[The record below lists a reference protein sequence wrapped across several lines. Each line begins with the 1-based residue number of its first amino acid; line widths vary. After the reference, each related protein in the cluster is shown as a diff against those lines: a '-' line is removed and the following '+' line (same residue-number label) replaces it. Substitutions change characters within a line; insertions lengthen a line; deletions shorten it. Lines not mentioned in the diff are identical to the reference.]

1 MGKPTHHTDPNG
13 WTWIFRNNKTT
24 SFKPIGNPFHRDVDK
39 VATSFF
45 VTNIPDSLDA
55 KGLWNACT
63 PYGRLIDAFVANK
76 RSKAGKRFGFIRYM
90 GVTDPSS
97 FVRVLLVKLKDL
109 DSASNMYVICKNE
122 GFVDFKIHHVG
133 GSWIWIQF
141 PSPEA
146 CENFRV
152 NATMIN
158 ISSAIRTVTPSFKV
172 DERLIWIEIR
182 GLRLC
187 AWGSNTFKKVA
198 CLFGKFMFFEVNQS
212 TSMSTA
218 RVCISTKSHQPVSE
232 KVKVNVHGNTFD
244 VLVHEIG
251 TWSIN
256 IEEEVQDSSSSED
269 MNEIEKVGIL
279 LSEEPRNVNIEDP
292 QPEKETNTSD
302 LSCPPGFKNFKRDK
316 DIKGTSKSSTSFP
329 RRRNKD
335 IKGISFIHELS
346 RLIEVGSSL
355 GIDVRG
361 CRFDD
366 LIILELSNLRSL
378 SSHEKLKAF
387 KPKIKQWYAS
397 IRSNEYSQ
405 KNDALKAIK
414 TLEDKIE
421 ESSASNEDYESRL
434 KLLHDLDKLDTLE
447 AMDSFKRRA
456 SNGML
461 KGTRTPSFFTA

>member
-1 MGKPTHHTDPNG
+1 MGKPTHHIDPNG

-24 SFKPIGNPFHRDVDK
+24 GSKPIGNPFHSDVDK

-146 CENFRV
+146 FENFRV

-172 DERLIWIEIR
+172 D
-182 GLRLC
+182 
-187 AWGSNTFKKVA
+187 
-198 CLFGKFMFFEVNQS
+198 QS

-232 KVKVNVHGNTFD
+232 KVK
-244 VLVHEIG
+244 
-251 TWSIN
+251 
-256 IEEEVQDSSSSED
+256 EVQDLSSSEAI
-269 MNEIEKVGIL
+269 NEIEKVADTFEVNSVDDL
-279 LSEEPRNVNIEDP
+279 DEVLKDLNNNKDDTVTSEEPRNVNIEDP

-302 LSCPPGFKNFKRDK
+302 LSCPPGFKIFKRDK
-316 DIKGTSKSSTSFP
+316 DIKGSSKCSTSFP
-329 RRRNKD
+329 RRQNKD
-335 IKGISFIHELS
+335 TKGISFIHELS
-346 RLIEVGSSL
+346 RLIEVGSSF
-355 GIDVRG
+355 G
-361 CRFDD
+361 
-366 LIILELSNLRSL
+366 
-378 SSHEKLKAF
+378 
-387 KPKIKQWYAS
+387 Y
-397 IRSNEYSQ
+397 
-405 KNDALKAIK
+405 
-414 TLEDKIE
+414 
-421 ESSASNEDYESRL
+421 
-434 KLLHDLDKLDTLE
+434 
-447 AMDSFKRRA
+447 
-456 SNGML
+456 
-461 KGTRTPSFFTA
+461 